1 MNMNAWQDGAMREES
16 ETLFIEDV
24 ATLRALAEPTRLA
37 ILSALLKPPWPKIMS
52 VKELATEL
60 GVSPTR
66 LYRHVR
72 QLEEVRLV
80 KVAETR
86 IVSGILEQRYQAS
99 GHDVRF
105 GADFLQRHPD
115 ESIAAFRVLFDE
127 FVRGFLK
134 AKDDAAGRADA
145 DADAQTFKPMMVGAD
160 ATLAPE
166 AAAELARRLRALND
180 WFHEQPADPDGVPIN
195 VMFGFYRG

>member
-1 MNMNAWQDGAMREES
+1 MNVNVWQDGAMREES
-16 ETLFIEDV
+16 GTLFIEDV

-52 VKELATEL
+52 VKELAAEL

-72 QLEEVRLV
+72 QLEEARLV
-80 KVAETR
+80 EVAETR

-105 GADFLQRHPD
+105 GEDFLQRHPD
-115 ESIAAFRVLFDE
+115 ESVAAFRVLFDE

-134 AKDDAAGRADA
+134 AKEDAARQD
-145 DADAQTFKPMMVGAD
+145 DADAQAFKPMMVGAD
-160 ATLAPE
+160 VTLAPE
-166 AAAELARRLRALND
+166 AAAELARRLRALNE
-180 WFHEQPADPDGVPIN
+180 WFHEQPADPDGVPVN
-195 VMFGFYRG
+195 VVFGFYRG

>member
-1 MNMNAWQDGAMREES
+1 MNVNVWQDGTMQEEP
-16 ETLFIEDV
+16 ETRFVEDV

-37 ILSALLKPPWPKIMS
+37 ILSALLKPPWPTIMS

-60 GVSPTR
+60 GTSPTR

-72 QLEEVRLV
+72 QLEEARLI

-99 GHDVRF
+99 GQDVRF
-105 GADFLQRHPD
+105 GADLLQRHPD
-115 ESIAAFRVLFDE
+115 ESLAAFHVLFDE
-127 FVRGFLK
+127 FARGFLK
-134 AKDDAAGRADA
+134 AKDDAARHD
-145 DADAQTFKPMMVGAD
+145 DPDAQALKPMMIAAD
-160 ATLAPE
+160 STVAPE

-180 WFHEQPADPDGVPIN
+180 WFHEQPADPDGVPVN
-195 VMFGFYRG
+195 VVFGFYRG

>member
-1 MNMNAWQDGAMREES
+1 MNVNAWQDGAMQEEP
-16 ETLFIEDV
+16 ETRFIEDV
-24 ATLRALAEPTRLA
+24 ATLQALAEPTRLA

-60 GVSPTR
+60 GMSPTR

-72 QLEEVRLV
+72 QLEEARLV

-86 IVSGILEQRYQAS
+86 FVSGILERRYQAS
-99 GHDVRF
+99 GQDVRF
-105 GADFLQRHPD
+105 GADLLRRHPD
-115 ESIAAFRVLFDE
+115 ESMAAFRVLFDE
-127 FVRGFLK
+127 FARGFLK
-134 AKDDAAGRADA
+134 AKDDAAGHD
-145 DADAQTFKPMMVGAD
+145 DADAQAFKPMMVAAD
-160 ATLAPE
+160 ATVAPE

-180 WFHEQPADPDGVPIN
+180 WFHEQPADSDGVPVN

>member
-1 MNMNAWQDGAMREES
+1 MNVNMWQDGAMQEES
-16 ETLFIEDV
+16 QTVFIEDV

-52 VKELATEL
+52 VKELAAEL

-72 QLEEVRLV
+72 QLEEAHLV

-134 AKDDAAGRADA
+134 AKDDAAGRD

-166 AAAELARRLRALND
+166 AAAELAGRLRALND
-180 WFHEQPADPDGVPIN
+180 WFHEQPADPDGVPVN
-195 VMFGFYRG
+195 VVFGFYRG

>member
-1 MNMNAWQDGAMREES
+1 MREEP
-16 ETLFIEDV
+16 ETQFIEDV

-52 VKELATEL
+52 VKELAAEL
-60 GVSPTR
+60 GMSPTR

-72 QLEEVRLV
+72 QLEEARLV

-86 IVSGILEQRYQAS
+86 LVSGILEHRYQAS
-99 GHDVRF
+99 GQHVRF
-105 GADFLQRHPD
+105 GTDLLQRHPD
-115 ESIAAFRVLFDE
+115 ESVAAFHVLFDE

-134 AKDDAAGRADA
+134 AKDGAAGHD
-145 DADAQTFKPMMVGAD
+145 DADAQAFKPMMVAAD
-160 ATLAPE
+160 ATVAPE

-180 WFHEQPADPDGVPIN
+180 WLHEQPADPAGVPVN
-195 VMFGFYRG
+195 VMFGFYRGAIGDCPG

>member
-1 MNMNAWQDGAMREES
+1 MNVNMWQDGAMREEPG
-16 ETLFIEDV
+16 TQFIEDV

-52 VKELATEL
+52 VKDLATEL
-60 GVSPTR
+60 GMSPTR

-72 QLEEVRLV
+72 QLEEARLV

-99 GHDVRF
+99 GQDVRF
-105 GADFLQRHPD
+105 GADLLQRHPD
-115 ESIAAFRVLFDE
+115 ESMAAFHVLFDE
-127 FVRGFLK
+127 FARGFLK
-134 AKDDAAGRADA
+134 AKGDAEAHD
-145 DADAQTFKPMMVGAD
+145 DADAQAFKPMMVAAD
-160 ATLAPE
+160 ATVAPE